1 MHLRYRLERIVKKK
15 KELEFVEKVPVYP
28 RDRLIRKMKKT
39 KDELEFIKKLLQ
51 NPRDWLNREIKKDRG
66 NYKL

>member
-1 MHLRYRLERIVKKK
+1 MHLRYRLERIVKKKKEK

-39 KDELEFIKKLLQ
+39 KDELEFIKKFCKI
-51 NPRDWLNREIKKDRG
+51 REIG
-66 NYKL
+66 